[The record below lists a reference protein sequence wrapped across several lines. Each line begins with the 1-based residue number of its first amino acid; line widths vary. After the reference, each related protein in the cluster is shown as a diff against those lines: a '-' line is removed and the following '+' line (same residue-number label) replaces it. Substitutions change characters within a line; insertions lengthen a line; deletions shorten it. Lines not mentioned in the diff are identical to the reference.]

1 MADNERRESVD
12 KISDG
17 NKYVIK
23 KKKNVNKKTVTKTK
37 PPQIKQ
43 KKKQQ
48 KGIIDYIKSYLCLNI
63 LFIK

>member
-37 PPQIKQ
+37 SPQIKQ

-48 KGIIDYIKSYLCLNI
+48 KGIIDYIKS
-63 LFIK
+63 

>member
-12 KISDG
+12 KISDVS
-17 NKYVIK
+17 KYVIK
-23 KKKNVNKKTVTKTK
+23 KKKNVKKTVTKTK

-48 KGIIDYIKSYLCLNI
+48 KGIIDYIKS
-63 LFIK
+63 